1 MDPLTT
7 THMLLMTHAGGCAI
21 EIRHGTPPSLPV
33 ALVCLRIMLKTD
45 ANMLCTWSQS
55 GLHLLP
61 ALLGAGADKPVLELL
76 RSVLELH
83 RNHARDAGD
92 TITMAFEAGS
102 YTQARPRTVAAGL
115 VPVTRR
121 QVVQGLRCRLSAHGC
136 KSPMYQPRRPAR

>member
-1 MDPLTT
+1 MP
-7 THMLLMTHAGGCAI
+7 CA
-21 EIRHGTPPSLPV
+21 
-33 ALVCLRIMLKTD
+33 
-45 ANMLCTWSQS
+45 

-102 YTQARPRTVAAGL
+102 YTQARL
-115 VPVTRR
+115 VHSRLVSCHGDRPGFRR
-121 QVVQGLRCRLSAHGC
+121 AVV
-136 KSPMYQPRRPAR
+136 P